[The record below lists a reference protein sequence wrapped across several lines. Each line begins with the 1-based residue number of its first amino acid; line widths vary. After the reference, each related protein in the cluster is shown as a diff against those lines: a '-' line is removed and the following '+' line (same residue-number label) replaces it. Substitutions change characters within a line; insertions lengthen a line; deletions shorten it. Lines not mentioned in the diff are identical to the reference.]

1 MNERP
6 QLAVEPPAV
15 LLVVNRGV
23 PTNCGLVNV
32 VAGVCAATVSAFV
45 VTVNTPEPAA
55 GLVSS

>member
-45 VTVNTPEPAA
+45 VTVNAPEPAA